1 MEDVSWVG
9 LQPVPGGDSRLLL
22 CDDLF
27 LVKRPGFTIMKKARR
42 SLFVEGKRRLRKC
55 LVGKEI
61 RRFGDGLELTGPTI
75 NLFI

>member
-1 MEDVSWVG
+1 MFHG
-9 LQPVPGGDSRLLL
+9 LVFSQSPAGIPRLLL

-27 LVKRPGFTIMKKARR
+27 LVKRPGLTIITKARR
-42 SLFVEGKRRLRKC
+42 SLFVEGKRRLRKF